1 MEEAIANL
9 LLNNPAVAGIVGK
22 RVNWS
27 SRPDDTDLPAVTLH
41 RISGRHDATL
51 DGRTGLIA
59 STVQIDAWGRT
70 FKEAKLLTRAIVP
83 ALPHA
88 RTLTGGVVLQGIF
101 IDTESDSFEGD
112 DPEPLYRTRI
122 DISVWHKEAEQ

>member
-9 LLNNPAVAGIVGK
+9 LLNNPAVAAIAGD

-27 SRPDDTDLPAVTLH
+27 ARPDDDALPAVTLH
-41 RISGRHDATL
+41 RISGAHDATMA
-51 DGRTGLIA
+51 GRSGLIA
-59 STVQIDAWGRT
+59 SRVQIDAWGRT
-70 FKEAKLLTRAIVP
+70 YREAKLLARAIVP

-101 IDTESDSFEGD
+101 IDTESDTFEGD